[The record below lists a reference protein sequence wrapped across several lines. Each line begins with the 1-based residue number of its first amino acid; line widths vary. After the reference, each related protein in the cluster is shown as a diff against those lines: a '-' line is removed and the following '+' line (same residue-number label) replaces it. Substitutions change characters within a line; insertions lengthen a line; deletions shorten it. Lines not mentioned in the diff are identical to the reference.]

1 MRKLTVVFLL
11 LLYFPALANGALIVC
26 EAPIQIQNIS
36 IIKEIR
42 LSVDAADTHF
52 IQLLPRNSAV
62 SVEKILNDNYPV
74 GIGEIE
80 IYERA
85 DNQRQLWGKGAF
97 LVTQFDSAIIIGI
110 FLNLG
115 RVYTLRLD
123 SNGNGWD
130 LTYYDQVLKE
140 RLSGK
145 CN

>member
-1 MRKLTVVFLL
+1 MRRLIVAVFFLL
-11 LLYFPALANGALIVC
+11 YLPTIANGALIVC
-26 EAPIQIQNIS
+26 EAPIQNIS

-42 LSVDAADTHF
+42 LSLDAADTHF

-62 SVEKILNDNYPV
+62 SSEKILNDNYPV
-74 GIGEIE
+74 GLGEIE

-85 DNQRQLWGKGAF
+85 DNKRQLWGKGSF
-97 LVTQFDSAIIIGI
+97 LVTQFDSAVIVGV

-123 SNGNGWD
+123 SNENGWD
-130 LTYYDQVLKE
+130 LTYNDQVLKE